1 MTDNVRV
8 RFAPSPTGPL
18 HIGGVRTALYNYLFA
33 KKYNGTFILRIEDTD
48 QNRFVE
54 GAEKYIIESLE
65 WCGIKIDESAKAG
78 GNFGPYIQSE
88 RKDIYKKYINELI
101 ESGDA
106 YYAFDTSEELDALRK
121 QYEADKKVFVYNV
134 ETRKQLNNSLTLSKD
149 EVDAKLANEQFVVR
163 FKIPENEQ
171 LIMNDIIRGEINI
184 DTNTL
189 DDKILFKSDGMPTY
203 HLANIVDD
211 HLMEISH
218 VIRGEEWLPS
228 MPLHVL
234 LYKAFGW
241 GNNMPEF
248 AHLPLLLK
256 PTGNGK
262 LSKRDGDKLG
272 FPVFPLFWKAP
283 NGDTASGYRE
293 DGYFPEAFVNFL
305 SLLGWNSGTEQE
317 IFSMEELI
325 QEFSLEKV
333 NKSGARFDHDK
344 AKWFNNQYMQTK
356 SDEELASL
364 FNEELKSKEISS
376 DINYIT
382 KIVSLVKERA
392 GFVSELWS
400 QSSFF
405 FEQPTEYDKKII
417 KKRWKE
423 GVGEKLK
430 EIVSLIENLSV
441 FNRDNAHDTVIKHI
455 EENELNMGQIMNSI
469 RVSLVGSASGPDLF
483 TIIELLGKAET
494 IERIN
499 IAIEKVNK

>member
-1 MTDNVRV
+1 MKKNVRV

-33 KKYNGTFILRIEDTD
+33 KKHGGKFILRIEDTD
-48 QNRFVE
+48 RNRFVE
-54 GAEKYIIESLE
+54 GAKEYIEESLE
-65 WCGIKIDESAKAG
+65 WCGIKIDESTNAG

-101 ESGDA
+101 ESGNA
-106 YYAFDTSEELDALRK
+106 YYAFDTSDELDTLRK
-121 QYEADKKVFVYNV
+121 QYELEKKVFVYNS
-134 ETRKQLNNSLTLSKD
+134 ETRKRLKNSLTLSKE
-149 EVDAKLANEQFVVR
+149 EVNTKLTNENFVVR

-171 LIMNDIIRGEINI
+171 LIMNDVIRGEILIN
-184 DTNTL
+184 TNTL

-203 HLANIVDD
+203 HLANIIDD

-272 FPVFPLFWKAP
+272 FPVFPLFWNAP
-283 NGDTASGYRE
+283 NGDTASGYKE
-293 DGYFPEAFVNFL
+293 NGYFPDAFINFL

-325 QEFSLEKV
+325 QAFSLEKV

-344 AKWFNNQYMQTK
+344 AKWFNNQYLQKK
-356 SDEELASL
+356 SDLELANL
-364 FNEELKSKEISS
+364 FSEELKEKGISS
-376 DINYIT
+376 NIGYIT
-382 KIVSLVKERA
+382 EIVSLIKERA
-392 GFVSELWS
+392 GFVNELWS
-400 QSSFF
+400 QSFFF
-405 FEQPTEYDKKII
+405 FEKPTEYDKKII

-423 GVGEKLK
+423 GIGEKLK
-430 EIVSLIENLSV
+430 NIVLIIDNLSN
-441 FNRDNAHDTVIKHI
+441 FSRDNIHDSVIKYI
-455 EENELNMGQIMNSI
+455 EDNELNMGQIMNSM

-483 TIIELLGKAET
+483 RIIELLGKQET
-494 IERIN
+494 IDRIN